1 MIEEELK
8 LRYRIRIAIALHEL
22 KKMNTDHNKKYKL
35 TEPDVDYKNSS
46 YEKIATEIDVRS
58 ATVSDLFNFK
68 DDSKATTLLA
78 IIYGMNRTLTEFGI
92 VFDSITEQQVTD
104 FLEKKKSY

>member
-1 MIEEELK
+1 MIDEELR
-8 LRYRIRIAIALHEL
+8 LQYRVKIALALHEL
-22 KKMNTDHNKKYKL
+22 KKMNADYNRKNNL

-68 DDSKATTLLA
+68 DDAKISTLVAT
-78 IIYGMNRTLTEFGI
+78 IYGMNRTLTEFGA
-92 VFDSITEQQVTD
+92 VFDKITQQQVAD
-104 FLEKKKSY
+104 FLEKKKKY